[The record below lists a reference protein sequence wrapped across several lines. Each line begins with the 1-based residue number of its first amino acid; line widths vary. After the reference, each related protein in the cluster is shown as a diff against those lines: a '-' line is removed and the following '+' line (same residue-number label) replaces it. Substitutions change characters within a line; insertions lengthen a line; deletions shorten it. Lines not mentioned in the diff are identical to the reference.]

1 VKIRSSHWMPL
12 TACAL
17 ALAAAAA
24 SGQSLTHVPSAN
36 AKQPGL
42 VAATQLSPEL
52 QQVVRAAGAYAVE
65 NPSAGITH
73 YGYANVS
80 ATAPMVAAPN
90 TMSNVEATKTEPDK
104 NTYLTLPRQTGPDAG
119 YDYGAHFLFQGHEAG
134 SVVDPPV
141 NNVNRQGAITRVNLD
156 ADTAHRVTVLVTQDV
171 HGNPLPAI
179 DGSTWYPFSQRLLL
193 TAEFGNGPG
202 GSGGG
207 VWQATAQYPSQAE
220 ALGGILGRGGYEGI
234 QADHAG
240 NLWIVEDVG
249 GAVPAAGSNA
259 RVANSF
265 IYRFIP
271 KNLRSLTDGGRLQVL
286 QLASRAHAGAIV
298 FDASNALTQDLK
310 DLHTYGNVFAT
321 RWITIHDTGTD
332 GFADFDANALA
343 KLKSGTPFKRPENGV
358 FRPGSGFREFFFTET
373 GDTNATS
380 TANAEHG
387 GYGGIMKLTQP
398 HPSSESGTL
407 TLFFKGDR
415 EHTALDNIQ
424 FWSEH
429 RVVAVEDRGDTL
441 HAQGNGVPG
450 LTGALDSAW
459 LLDTRKDYAIATNA
473 PVRIIAQGRDASAT
487 IDSALLGSA
496 GYQNDGDNEITGIHV
511 SDGDPGVGGL
521 LGAKN
526 PRPFR
531 DGWRV
536 FYTQQHGDNLTYEI
550 IRAPQVGDEAR
561 HGERDDD

>member
-1 VKIRSSHWMPL
+1 LTSL
-12 TACAL
+12 TASVL
-17 ALAAAAA
+17 ALAAGAAF
-24 SGQSLTHVPSAN
+24 GQSLTHVPSAN
-36 AKQPGL
+36 PKQPGL
-42 VAATQLSPEL
+42 VTGTQLSPEL
-52 QQVVRAAGAYAVE
+52 QQIVRAAGAYPVE
-65 NPSAGITH
+65 NPSASITH

-80 ATAPMVAAPN
+80 AAAPMVATPN
-90 TMSNVEATKTEPDK
+90 MLSNVEATKTEPDK
-104 NTYLTLPRQTGPDAG
+104 NTYLRLARQTGPDAG
-119 YDYGAHFLFQGHEAG
+119 YDYGSNFLFQGHEAG
-134 SVVDPPV
+134 LVVNPPV
-141 NNVNRQGAITRVNLD
+141 NNVNRQGAVTRVNLD
-156 ADTAHRVTVLVTQDV
+156 ADAVHRITVLATQDI
-171 HGNPLPAI
+171 HRNPLPAF
-179 DGSTWYPFSQRLLL
+179 DGSSWYPFSQRLLL
-193 TAEFGNGPG
+193 TAEFGNGSG

-207 VWQATAQYPSQAE
+207 VWQATAEYPSQAE
-220 ALGGILGRGGYEGI
+220 PLGGVLGRGGYEGI

-240 NLWIVEDVG
+240 NIWIVEDVG
-249 GAVPAAGSNA
+249 GAIPLVGSNA

-271 KNLRSLTDGGRLQVL
+271 KSLQRLTDGGRLQVL
-286 QLASRAHAGAIV
+286 QVASRAHAGPIV
-298 FDASNALTQDLK
+298 FDATNALTQDLK

-332 GFADFDANALA
+332 GSDDFDANALA
-343 KLKSGTPFKRPENGV
+343 KLKGGTPFKRPENGV

-398 HPSSESGTL
+398 HSSSETGTL
-407 TLFFKGDR
+407 TLFYKGDR
-415 EHTALDNIQ
+415 EHTAFDNIQ

-429 RVVAVEDRGDTL
+429 RVVAVEDRGDAL
-441 HAQGNGVPG
+441 HAQGNGVAG
-450 LTGALDSAW
+450 LTGALDSGW
-459 LLDTRKDYAIATNA
+459 MLDTRKDHAIATNT

-487 IDSALLGSA
+487 LDSALLGSA
-496 GYQNDGDNEITGIHV
+496 GFQNEGDNELTGIHV
-511 SDGDPGVGGL
+511 SDGDPRIDGI
-521 LGAKN
+521 LGAKI

-550 IRAPQVGDEAR
+550 VRTPQVGDEWR